1 MIERFTSN
9 IITGQY
15 IYIYIYITF
24 FIVFI
29 VQSFTQVKNYIMLLA
44 PISSFSFGFSV
55 DSNLDISNV
64 MCPLEESVADVADQS
79 RLCKGSFHTACS
91 LQLGG

>member
-64 MCPLEESVADVADQS
+64 MCPLEENVAVVADQG

>member
-1 MIERFTSN
+1 MIERFISN
-9 IITGQY
+9 IITGHY
-15 IYIYIYITF
+15 IYIYINSF
-24 FIVFI
+24 FYR
-29 VQSFTQVKNYIMLLA
+29 VQSFTQVKNYITLLA

-64 MCPLEESVADVADQS
+64 MCPLEENVAVVADKG

>member
-1 MIERFTSN
+1 MIERFISN
-9 IITGQY
+9 IITGHY
-15 IYIYIYITF
+15 IYIYIYIF
-24 FIVFI
+24 FYR
-29 VQSFTQVKNYIMLLA
+29 VQSFTQVEDYIMLLA

-64 MCPLEESVADVADQS
+64 MCPLQENVAIVADQG

>member
-1 MIERFTSN
+1 MIERFISN
-9 IITGQY
+9 IITGHY
-15 IYIYIYITF
+15 IYIYIYIF
-24 FIVFI
+24 
-29 VQSFTQVKNYIMLLA
+29 QSFTQVEDYITLLA

-64 MCPLEESVADVADQS
+64 MCPLQENVAVVADQG

>member
-1 MIERFTSN
+1 MIERFISN
-9 IITGQY
+9 IITGHY
-15 IYIYIYITF
+15 IYIYIYIY
-24 FIVFI
+24 VY

-64 MCPLEESVADVADQS
+64 MCPLEENVAVVADQG

>member
-15 IYIYIYITF
+15 IYIYIYIYNF
-24 FIVFI
+24 SYRVHWFI

-44 PISSFSFGFSV
+44 PISSFF
-55 DSNLDISNV
+55 
-64 MCPLEESVADVADQS
+64 
-79 RLCKGSFHTACS
+79 
-91 LQLGG
+91 

>member
-1 MIERFTSN
+1 MIERFISN
-9 IITGQY
+9 IITGHY
-15 IYIYIYITF
+15 IYINF
-24 FIVFI
+24 FYR
-29 VQSFTQVKNYIMLLA
+29 VQSFTQVKSYITLLA

-64 MCPLEESVADVADQS
+64 MCPLEENVAVVADQG

>member
-1 MIERFTSN
+1 MIERFISN

-15 IYIYIYITF
+15 IFIYLF
-24 FIVFI
+24 FNR
-29 VQSFTQVKNYIMLLA
+29 VQGFTQVKNYIMFLA

-55 DSNLDISNV
+55 DTNLDIGNV
-64 MCPLEESVADVADQS
+64 MCPSEENVAVVADQG
-79 RLCKGSFHTACS
+79 RLCKGPFHTACS

>member
-1 MIERFTSN
+1 M
-9 IITGQY
+9 Y
-15 IYIYIYITF
+15 IYIYIYIYNF
-24 FIVFI
+24 FYRVHCSEI
-29 VQSFTQVKNYIMLLA
+29 QELYYQVKNYIMLSA

-64 MCPLEESVADVADQS
+64 MCPLEENVAVVADQG